1 MLLSEPP
8 RPPSAPDDLEKI
20 REHPVEA
27 MFDSRSIFL
36 NVIEELEAS
45 QAFLK
50 SQNASSWPSPHL
62 QVGSVLC
69 PRVSRSP
76 VQVNLDIKS
85 SKCARGTGVKMQAQN
100 PLFLK
105 LWPSH
110 WSNRG
115 NSAASRQNVLMD
127 VLSWGILSRQI
138 WCPADI
144 TSWFEKRLFKTN
156 RPEISGRFV

>member
-1 MLLSEPP
+1 
-8 RPPSAPDDLEKI
+8 
-20 REHPVEA
+20 

-69 PRVSRSP
+69 LRVSRSP

-115 NSAASRQNVLMD
+115 VSAASRQNVLMD

-138 WCPADI
+138 WCRADI
-144 TSWFEKRLFKTN
+144 TSWFEKRLFSVT
-156 RPEISGRFV
+156 RRSRSDVSHLLTESLTESWLADLTDVTLVSEDTY